1 MESRKTTTPVYIEA
15 GRKRTFACAYD
26 WPGWCRAAKD
36 EPSALEALA
45 AYAPRYAPVAKKAR
59 IAFDLKSAAAFRVVE
74 HLAGTATTDFG
85 APDVVARRDTRSLAA
100 PEGKQIAALVNAA
113 WVIFNE
119 VIAGAPSELRKGP
132 RGGGRDRDQIADH
145 VLGAE
150 GAYLR
155 KLGLRLTPPARDDR
169 RGIAGFRAAIAD
181 VLGTPS
187 NGKAL
192 VERGW
197 PQRYAARRIAW
208 HALDHAWEIQDRSAV
223 SKG

>member
-1 MESRKTTTPVYIEA
+1 MAAKKQVTDVAIET
-15 GRKRTFACAYD
+15 GSKRVFAFALD

-59 IAFDLKSAAAFRVVE
+59 IAFDPKSAAAFRILE
-74 HLAGTATTDFG
+74 HVAGTATTDFG
-85 APDVVARRDTRSLAA
+85 APDAVVKRDTTPLAA

-113 WVIFNE
+113 WVIFDE

-150 GAYLR
+150 GAYVR
-155 KLGLRLTPPARDDR
+155 KLGLRLTPPTRDDR
-169 RGIAGFRAAIAD
+169 RGIADFRAAITD
-181 VLGTPS
+181 VLGQAS
-187 NGKAL
+187 NGQAL

-208 HALDHAWEIQDRSAV
+208 HALDHAWEIQDRSAPAT
-223 SKG
+223 G

>member
-1 MESRKTTTPVYIEA
+1 VGAQKTTTPVYVEA

-36 EPSALEALA
+36 ELSALEALA
-45 AYAPRYAPVAKKAR
+45 AYAPRYAPVAKRAR
-59 IAFDLKSAAAFRVVE
+59 IAFDPESAAAFRVVE

-85 APDVVARRDTRSLAA
+85 APDAVAERDSRPLAA

-113 WVIFNE
+113 WVIFDD
-119 VIAGAPSELRKGP
+119 VIASAPSELRKGP

-150 GAYLR
+150 GAYVR
-155 KLGLRLTPPARDDR
+155 KVGLRLTPPARDDR
-169 RGIAGFRAAIAD
+169 RGIAEFRAAIAG
-181 VLGTPS
+181 VLGKPS
-187 NGKAL
+187 DGKAL

-208 HALDHAWEIQDRSAV
+208 HALDHAWEIQDRSAS